1 MSFFAPRQ
9 SNRRVPALTQMPEGE
24 IVSTY
29 DRYEDVQ
36 QAVDVLAR
44 ADFPVRQLS
53 IVGNGLRSVERI
65 TAKLSYGRIAMMGAG
80 SGAYLGIFFGI
91 ILFIFQPGA
100 SGILGVFFAALVIG
114 AGFGMLFAVVTF
126 SLNRNRREYASI
138 TQVIGTRYDL
148 ITEHELVM
156 TARDVLVKSVQ
167 DSQD

>member
-91 ILFIFQPGA
+91 ILFIFSTRRA
-100 SGILGVFFAALVIG
+100 SGILGVFFCQHSSSGL
-114 AGFGMLFAVVTF
+114 
-126 SLNRNRREYASI
+126 ASACFL
-138 TQVIGTRYDL
+138 QW
-148 ITEHELVM
+148 
-156 TARDVLVKSVQ
+156 
-167 DSQD
+167 